1 MIEIKDEI
9 INRINALKK
18 YTFFEI
24 IDLAGRVFIIV
35 DYDESVVIG
44 KRGFLPE
51 EKQRGLVLVF
61 NNRMNFTW
69 DDKAIT
75 ATLVFGNSPE
85 NCFIPL
91 NAIAGIF
98 SPDLRIQL
106 TVPVLKKIE
115 NIESQSLNQPK
126 NKKKGKIINLNKMRK
141 KK

>member
-1 MIEIKDEI
+1 MIEIKDEL

-18 YTFFEI
+18 HTFFEI
-24 IDLAGRVFIIV
+24 LETAGRVFIIV

-61 NNRMNFTW
+61 NNKMNFAW
-69 DDKAIT
+69 DDEAIT

-85 NCFIPL
+85 KCFIPI

-106 TVPVLKKIE
+106 TVPIFKKIE
-115 NIESQSLNQPK
+115 NNEPQSLNQPEK
-126 NKKKGKIINLNKMRK
+126 EKGGKIINLNKMRK